1 MPGSRER
8 CDICLIGAGR
18 DKQAGGPA
26 PRPLLSSS
34 FASGLRRC
42 IQIAAIFAALSLSPA
57 ATAGGAAPLASYL
70 RQDGTQ
76 LDLRGADVVDEDLA
90 VLDESVFSRVASVL
104 LARTRVGD
112 RGLKFL
118 RNLRVRQLDLYLTA
132 VTDKGLEH
140 LRGLP
145 IERLDMTGTAVGDTG
160 LEQLGRLPLAI
171 LVLRET
177 KVTSAGL
184 RALRDLPLRHLD
196 LSHTA
201 VTDGGLVHL
210 KGLRELRT
218 LDLSD
223 TPIGDA
229 GLSELSKIPDLAT
242 VYLVGTNVTPAGLAG
257 FKSARPEVRVYA
269 DRPVR

>member
-90 VLDESVFSRVASVL
+90 VLDESVFSRVASAVL
-104 LARTRVGD
+104 YAALLFPRMASCWPPTR
-112 RGLKFL
+112 R
-118 RNLRVRQLDLYLTA
+118 A
-132 VTDKGLEH
+132 V
-140 LRGLP
+140 
-145 IERLDMTGTAVGDTG
+145 AC
-160 LEQLGRLPLAI
+160 
-171 LVLRET
+171 
-177 KVTSAGL
+177 
-184 RALRDLPLRHLD
+184 
-196 LSHTA
+196 
-201 VTDGGLVHL
+201 
-210 KGLRELRT
+210 
-218 LDLSD
+218 
-223 TPIGDA
+223 
-229 GLSELSKIPDLAT
+229 GLSPPEH
-242 VYLVGTNVTPAGLAG
+242 G
-257 FKSARPEVRVYA
+257 FAIS
-269 DRPVR
+269 